1 MGNEEPTSDD
11 GSLEKAVASIVDSL
25 VDEIIAVSDGLGGS
39 IDTAQIRNLAES
51 YKESPA
57 SKKALEKCIAQIK
70 ASLPQADPKS
80 RRQRVLERVLIG
92 RIEGLFP
99 TTGDLGRGRQIVSR
113 RALPGL
119 FGTIK
124 SLIGPDRFQERSHV
138 CDEVLTRHRAEKGD
152 PVDWAAI
159 ERSPECNH
167 CVDEALVLFAVQFEK
182 REDRVL
188 WLSER
193 ISEDLAAADEFLFEG
208 GNVETWAMDKAA
220 AQMLLRGLFASFL
233 LKLAEPDGRHS
244 LVERFDEEG
253 VAAIERLLESLKGRA

>member
-1 MGNEEPTSDD
+1 MSNEKPTSDA
-11 GSLEKAVASIVDSL
+11 GSLEDAVASIVDAL

-39 IDTAQIRNLAES
+39 IDTAQIRNLADS
-51 YKESPA
+51 YKDSPA

-99 TTGDLGRGRQIVSR
+99 TTGDLGRGRQVVSR

-124 SLIGPDRFQERSHV
+124 SLIGPDPFRERSEI
-138 CDEVLTRHRAEKGD
+138 CDEILARHRADKGD
-152 PVDWAAI
+152 RVDWAAI
-159 ERSPECNH
+159 ERSPECNRA
-167 CVDEALVLFAVQFEK
+167 VDEVLILFAVQFEN
-182 REDRVL
+182 RDDRVL

-193 ISEDLAAADEFLFEG
+193 INENLAAADEFLFEG
-208 GNVETWAMDKAA
+208 GNVESWKMDKAG

-233 LKLAEPDGRHS
+233 LKLSEPDGRSS
-244 LVERFDEEG
+244 LIEQFEEDG
-253 VAAIERLLESLKGRA
+253 VTAMERLLESLRGRA

>member
-1 MGNEEPTSDD
+1 MGNEKPTSEVDP
-11 GSLEKAVASIVDSL
+11 LEDAVSSIVDSL

-39 IDTAQIRNLAES
+39 IDTAQIRNLADS
-51 YKESPA
+51 YKDSPA
-57 SKKALEKCIAQIK
+57 SKRAMEKCIAQIR
-70 ASLPQADPKS
+70 ANLPQADPKS

-124 SLIGPDRFQERSHV
+124 SLIGPDPFQDRSQN
-138 CDEVLTRHRAEKGD
+138 CDAVLARHRADKDG

-159 ERSPECNH
+159 ERSPECNRA
-167 CVDEALVLFAVQFEK
+167 VDEVLVLFAVQFES
-182 REDRVL
+182 RDDRVL

-193 ISEDLAAADEFLFEG
+193 INGNLAEADEFLFEG
-208 GNVETWAMDKAA
+208 GNVETWTMDKAG

-233 LKLAEPDGRHS
+233 LKLSEPDGRPS
-244 LVERFDEEG
+244 LIEQFGEDDIT
-253 VAAIERLLESLKGRA
+253 AIERLLESLKGRA